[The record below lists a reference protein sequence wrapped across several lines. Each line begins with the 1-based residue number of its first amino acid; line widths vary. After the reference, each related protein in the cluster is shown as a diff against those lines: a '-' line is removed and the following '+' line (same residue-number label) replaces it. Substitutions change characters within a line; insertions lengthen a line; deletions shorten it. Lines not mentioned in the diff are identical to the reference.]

1 MSYWSQKV
9 VVVTGASGGLGYS
22 IAEAY
27 LRAGANVVLAARTV
41 ATLEAAA
48 ARLRALDGKPADAQ
62 VVAVPTDVR
71 RDDDVAA
78 LFAATIQR
86 FGRLDALVNNAGLS
100 MRKAVLDTTVDDF
113 REMLDINLL
122 ATVRCTR
129 AAASHLIA
137 ARGHLV
143 NISSLAGKAAT
154 RYLGAYPAS
163 KFAVTAYTNQ
173 LRLEL
178 ADTGL
183 HVLLVCP
190 GPIARDDDR
199 VRSPEELAKLPESAR
214 KPGGG
219 AKVSRIRP
227 EVLAAKI
234 LAACEGRKGEL
245 IVPAKARILFA
256 LMQISPRL
264 ADWLIRKLT

>member
-1 MSYWSQKV
+1 MSYWNGKTV
-9 VVVTGASGGLGYS
+9 IVTGASDGLGFH

-27 LRAGANVVLAARTV
+27 AKAGADVVLAARTP
-41 ATLEAAA
+41 AKLEAATLKLKGA
-48 ARLRALDGKPADAQ
+48 GGTFVGIPC
-62 VVAVPTDVR
+62 DVT
-71 RDDDVAA
+71 RDDDVARLVA
-78 LFAATIQR
+78 QTVER

-113 REMLDINLL
+113 RDMLELNLL

-143 NISSLAGKAAT
+143 NIGSLAGKAAS
-154 RYLGAYPAS
+154 RFLGAYPAS
-163 KFAVTAYTNQ
+163 KFAVTAYTQQ

-199 VRSPEELAKLPESAR
+199 VRSPDELAKLPESAR

-219 AKVSRIRP
+219 VKVSRIRP
-227 EVLAAKI
+227 EALAGQI
-234 LAACEGRKGEL
+234 LTACERRNGEL
-245 IVPAKARILFA
+245 IVPSKARILFT
-256 LMQISPRL
+256 LMQTSPRL
-264 ADWLIRKLT
+264 ADWLIRKFT